1 MCYCIVTFNVA
12 YLRINCKHFF
22 AIGGENLVN
31 RIKTLAKDRGLTILQ
46 VEELCNIGKKSI
58 YNWDTSQP
66 AVDKVKRVADLLG
79 VTVDELLKEE

>member
-1 MCYCIVTFNVA
+1 M
-12 YLRINCKHFF
+12 
-22 AIGGENLVN
+22 VN

-46 VEELCNIGKKSI
+46 VEELCNIGKNSI

>member
-1 MCYCIVTFNVA
+1 M
-12 YLRINCKHFF
+12 
-22 AIGGENLVN
+22 VN